1 MAALELVL
9 LLLALAAGLR
19 LVAERLRVP
28 YPSLLVV
35 GGAALAIMPG
45 LPAAKLPPDILFLVF
60 VPPLLYWTAVT
71 YPLRDV
77 RRQAGP
83 ILRLAVVLVLVT
95 IVVVAIAAHMWIS
108 PPFSWP
114 AAFAL
119 GAIVAPPDPVA
130 VVSMVRELRL
140 PRAVRSVIEGEGLF
154 NDVTA
159 LVAYRIAV
167 ATAVTGEF
175 NAWHVARDFAFASVV
190 GAMVGLIVGAVTVRV
205 HRLARS
211 VPAVEMAVSL
221 LTPFAAYL
229 SAERVGASGVL
240 AVVAA
245 GLYTARAFPRVAPP
259 QARVQSDALW
269 SVTAFLLESL
279 VFILVGLE
287 LPNVVHGIEGGR
299 LPTQLG
305 EALLLTLIV
314 IGVRLIW
321 IPPSAYVGQAIGRL
335 VRRKPTPW
343 FRFRDVAFVSWAGL
357 RGSDSLI
364 IALALPITIA
374 SGAAFPQ
381 RERIVF
387 ITFVVIFATLVLQG
401 PTLPFVARALR
412 LGSDGDDEA
421 EEAHARLV
429 AAEAGLNALSLAD
442 AEVTDHPEVV
452 RYLRQRHRQ
461 RAKRWAARESHTPT
475 APWLRHDHVVAAPS
489 HDAGVLD
496 EERVAAY
503 QRLRR
508 DMIAVELKA
517 VFDLRDQG
525 IIDDD
530 VMRRIQRDLDFEW
543 MMLETREPV
552 AEPPGEFPTSSDSR
566 ASGDT

>member
-9 LLLALAAGLR
+9 LLLACAAGLR
-19 LVAERLRVP
+19 LLAERLRVP

-35 GGAALAIMPG
+35 GGAVLALIPG
-45 LPAAKLPPDILFLVF
+45 LPATALAPDILFLIF

-95 IVVVAIAAHMWIS
+95 MAAVAIAAHMWIS
-108 PPFSWP
+108 PPFSWS

-119 GAIVAPPDPVA
+119 GAIVAPPDPIA

-140 PRAVRSVIEGEGLF
+140 PRALRSVLEGEGLF

-159 LVAYRIAV
+159 LIAYRIAV
-167 ATAVTGEF
+167 AAAVTGEF
-175 NAWHVARDFAFASVV
+175 NASHIARDFAFAAVV
-190 GAMVGLIVGAVTVRV
+190 GALVGVAVAVVALRV

-211 VPAVEMAVSL
+211 VPSVEMTVSL

-245 GLYTARAFPRVAPP
+245 GLYTARAFPRIAPP

-269 SVTAFLLESL
+269 GVTAFLLESL

-287 LPNVVHGIEGGR
+287 LPNVLRGIAPGS
-299 LPTQLG
+299 LATQLG
-305 EALLLTLIV
+305 QALLLTLIV
-314 IGVRLIW
+314 IAIRMVW
-321 IPPSAYVGQAIGRL
+321 IPPSAYAGRAIGRL
-335 VRRKPTPW
+335 FRRTRTPRL
-343 FRFRDVAFVSWAGL
+343 RFRDVAFASWAGL

-364 IALALPITIA
+364 IALALPLTTT
-374 SGAAFPQ
+374 SGAPFPQ
-381 RERIVF
+381 RDRIVF

-412 LGSDGDDEA
+412 IGSGDDNEA
-421 EEAHARLV
+421 EEAHARLA
-429 AAEAGLNALSLAD
+429 AAEAGLNVLDSLA
-442 AEVTDHPEVV
+442 AGPADHPEVV

-461 RAKRWAARESHTPT
+461 RARRWAARESHTPT
-475 APWLRHDHVVAAPS
+475 APWLRHEHVVAAPS
-489 HDAGVLD
+489 HEAGVLD
-496 EERVAAY
+496 EERVGVY

-508 DMIAVELKA
+508 DMIAAELKA

-525 IIDDD
+525 VIDDD

-543 MMLETREPV
+543 IMLETREPV
-552 AEPPGEFPTSSDSR
+552 ADSPDDLPT
-566 ASGDT
+566 

>member
-9 LLLALAAGLR
+9 LLLACAAGLR
-19 LVAERLRVP
+19 LLAEWLRVP
-28 YPSLLVV
+28 YPSVLVV
-35 GGAALAIMPG
+35 GGAVLALIPG
-45 LPAAKLPPDILFLVF
+45 LPATDLSPDILFLIF
-60 VPPLLYWTAVT
+60 VPPLLYWTAIT

-77 RRQAGP
+77 RRRAGP

-95 IVVVAIAAHMWIS
+95 MSAVAIAAHSWIS
-108 PPFSWP
+108 PPFSWA

-140 PRAVRSVIEGEGLF
+140 PRVVRSVLEGEGLF

-167 ATAVTGEF
+167 AAAVTGEF
-175 NAWHVARDFAFASVV
+175 DASRIAREFAFAAVV
-190 GAMVGLIVGAVTVRV
+190 GAIMGLAVAAVTLRV
-205 HRLARS
+205 HRVARA

-229 SAERVGASGVL
+229 SAERLGGSGVL

-245 GLYTARAFPRVAPP
+245 GLYTAREFPRIAPP
-259 QARVQSDALW
+259 QARVQSVALW

-287 LPNVVHGIEGGR
+287 LPNVLHGIERAR
-299 LPTQLG
+299 LVTQLG

-314 IGVRLIW
+314 IAIRLIW
-321 IPPSAYVGQAIGRL
+321 IPPTSYVGQAIGRL
-335 VRRKPTPW
+335 FWRTRTPW
-343 FRFRDVAFVSWAGL
+343 FRFRDVTFVSWAGL

-364 IALALPITIA
+364 IALALPITTA
-374 SGAAFPQ
+374 SGAPFPQ

-412 LGSDGDDEA
+412 IESDDDNDA

-429 AAEAGLNALSLAD
+429 AAEAGLNALDSPD
-442 AEVTDHPEVV
+442 AASTEHPEVV

-461 RAKRWAARESHTPT
+461 RARRWAARESHTPT

-489 HDAGVLD
+489 HDAGVVD
-496 EERVAAY
+496 EERVGVY

-508 DMIAVELKA
+508 DMIAAELKA

-543 MMLETREPV
+543 IMLETREPV
-552 AEPPGEFPTSSDSR
+552 ADSPGDLPT
-566 ASGDT
+566 

>member
-1 MAALELVL
+1 VAALELVL
-9 LLLALAAGLR
+9 ILLAVAAGLR
-19 LVAERLRVP
+19 LLAEWLRVP

-35 GGAALAIMPG
+35 GGAALALVPG
-45 LPAAKLPPDILFLVF
+45 LPATELAPEILFLIF

-83 ILRLAVVLVLVT
+83 IVRLAVVLVLGT
-95 IVVVAIAAHMWIS
+95 MSAVAIAAHEWIS
-108 PPFSWP
+108 PPFSWA

-140 PRAVRSVIEGEGLF
+140 PRSLRSVLEGEGMF
-154 NDVTA
+154 NDATA

-167 ATAVTGEF
+167 AAAVTGEF
-175 NAWHVARDFAFASVV
+175 NAWHVARDFAFAAAAGV
-190 GAMVGLIVGAVTVRV
+190 AVGLALAVVAMRV

-211 VPAVEMAVSL
+211 VPTVEMAVSL

-245 GLYTARAFPRVAPP
+245 GLYIARAFPRVAAP
-259 QARVQSDALW
+259 QARVQSEAMW
-269 SVTAFLLESL
+269 GFVAFLLESL

-287 LPNVVHGIEGGR
+287 LPNVLHGIQDGH
-299 LPTQLG
+299 LATQLG
-305 EALLLTLIV
+305 QALFLTLIM
-314 IGVRLIW
+314 IAVRMIW
-321 IPPSAYVGQAIGRL
+321 IAPAAYAGQAIGRL
-335 VRRKPTPW
+335 FRRTPGPW
-343 FRFRDVAFVSWAGL
+343 FRLRDVAFVSWAGL

-364 IALALPITIA
+364 IALALPITVA
-374 SGAAFPQ
+374 SGAPFPQ
-381 RERIVF
+381 RDRIVF
-387 ITFVVIFATLVLQG
+387 TTFVVIFVTLVLQG
-401 PTLPFVARALR
+401 PTLTFVARALR
-412 LGSDGDDEA
+412 IRSDDRDDDA

-429 AAEAGLNALSLAD
+429 AAEAGLSVLDSPD
-442 AEVTDHPEVV
+442 AAPADHPEVV
-452 RYLRQRHRQ
+452 RYLRQRHNQ
-461 RAKRWAARESHTPT
+461 RARRWAARESHTPT
-475 APWLRHDHVVAAPS
+475 APWLRHEHVVAAPS

-508 DMIAVELKA
+508 DMIAAELEA

-525 IIDDD
+525 TIDDD

-543 MMLETREPV
+543 IMLDTREPV
-552 AEPPGEFPTSSDSR
+552 ADPPGEVPR
-566 ASGDT
+566 